1 MSIRVPVR
9 YKFQAPLQQVVYAYR
24 AKMLERSESPTT
36 RVRVRVVRAGKNGAT
51 YRVTRAMPT
60 WYRLL
65 GGRAQTE
72 YDETISLENGQM
84 ITSAKQD
91 LPFGGQAE
99 TKIIFVG
106 SGDGETVVFG
116 TVSASNLPKTAQTV
130 AKRMFKGFVQKTFA
144 EERTVENGL
153 LLNFAP
159 KHLCS
164 EI

>member
-9 YKFQAPLQQVVYAYR
+9 YKFHAPLQQVVHAYQT
-24 AKMLERSESPTT
+24 KMLERSASPTT
-36 RVRVRVVRAGKNGAT
+36 RVRVQVVRTGEKGAT

-72 YDETISLENGQM
+72 YEETLSIEDGKM
-84 ITSAKQD
+84 ITSAQQD
-91 LPFGGQAE
+91 LPFGGRAQ

-130 AKRMFKGFVQKTFA
+130 AKRMFRGFVQKTFA

-153 LLNFAP
+153 LSNLAP
-159 KHLCS
+159 TVVH
-164 EI
+164 